1 MEIIEKSAISAL
13 KQHFGFDQFRGRQE
27 EVIKSLISG
36 EDTFVIM
43 PTGAGKSLCYQLP
56 ALMAS
61 GAALVVSP
69 LIALMKNQVDA
80 IRGHCSDDSIA
91 HYLNSSLTKAESNK
105 VKEDVLNGKTKLL
118 YVAPESLT
126 RVHNI
131 DFLKQINISFVAV
144 DEAHCISEWGHD
156 FRPEYRKLRNIIENI
171 NSVPIIALTATATP
185 KVQLDI
191 QKNLGMENASVFKD
205 SFNRDNLFY
214 EVRPKFNIEKDI
226 IQFVKQ
232 RPGKSGIVYC
242 LSRKKVEEIAEF
254 LQINGINALP
264 YHAGLDPQ
272 TRAKNQDMFLMEDTD
287 VIVATIAFGM
297 GIDKPDIRYVIH
309 NDIPKSI
316 EGYYQET
323 GRAGRD
329 GGEGHCLAFYAYKD
343 IEKLEKFLVGKPIA
357 EQEVGKQLLH
367 EMVSYSESAVCRRKM
382 LLDYFGEY
390 YDEAHCNNECD
401 NCTNPKDKFEGQE
414 YISHIL
420 TIIQSFKDKFKAKHL
435 TNFLTGIKGVNILQ
449 YKHHEHELFGR
460 NKEKDEKFWNA
471 VIRQAIV
478 HGFLEKEIETYG
490 TLKLTATGN
499 EFIKSPK
506 SFMLT
511 QNHDYDKLPDL
522 SKIAKKKKIGGDEV
536 LRSILIDLRK
546 NVAKLKNV
554 PPYVVFQ
561 DSSIN
566 EMVINYP
573 CSGEELKSIV
583 GVGHGKALKYGRV
596 FIETIQKYVK
606 ENNIER
612 PIDFVVKS
620 AVKKSGLKVHI
631 IQSID
636 RKIPLEDIADT
647 KAKSF
652 DEILDEI
659 EAIVFSGTKIN
670 LNYVIDEMLD
680 DEQQEEVLEY
690 FKESNSDSIAEA
702 LEDFDDDYTNEEL
715 RLMRIKFLSDFA
727 N

>member
-414 YISHIL
+414 YIGHIL

-702 LEDFDDDYTNEEL
+702 LDDFDDDYTNEEL